1 MKNRKR
7 LRVTAVIIE
16 LDLVRVAKEKV
27 KMEIKEVFLLIK
39 LLKDKIP

>member
-1 MKNRKR
+1 
-7 LRVTAVIIE
+7 VIIE